1 MGILG
6 VRYDI
11 IRKTKGK
18 LALWFF
24 ILTIA
29 FALIMTSYTGEFI
42 KIIANLRGENS
53 EAAQIYANTY
63 LNSYLNGELGGL
75 VATTLGLT
83 IVSVIISPFTGTS
96 ATSLIS
102 HHYLVSIR
110 SNMKHR
116 FTDSLITQFFSSISL
131 LQLMTLTAVASL
143 LTIDGGRKTGI
154 LYAWA
159 SWPVLVVLSTVFVW
173 VAEYLYRKLGEKKR
187 IVILGVVLGFI
198 LLIVLYNREQAMTV
212 FGIGTGYASIIQG
225 ISDFSIIST
234 VIAFTML
241 VVLGGLFLFIAYKMS
256 HVALSLPDLFAK
268 QDKPQKTIKPRK
280 FSNRPSIELFNI
292 TFLQLWRNVDIRKP
306 LLTATIFSIGVMLIL
321 SGNPASLSTVVFV
334 IPLMVSL
341 SWGTNIFGILG
352 NGLPWIVSKPNSMKN
367 ILWVFAGTQMGI
379 VILMAVMAI
388 IPVLVLNKIDSSAL
402 ASFLVS
408 LIACSSLMTRS
419 SIHKS
424 VHNPHPYK
432 AGYRGEPILPP
443 ATLIAY
449 TLKLSLWS
457 GMYGLLMYSLT
468 SDILIQLGLMGLAI
482 IWSAIRLAFLNRKF
496 NKKPELRNNIIFT
509 VSAN

>member
-1 MGILG
+1 MSILG
-6 VRYDI
+6 VRYQI
-11 IRKTKGK
+11 IRDAKGK
-18 LALWFF
+18 LALWLF
-24 ILTIA
+24 IVAIA
-29 FALIMTSYTGEFI
+29 FALVMISYTGEFI
-42 KIIANLRGENS
+42 KIIANMQGENT
-53 EAAQIYANTY
+53 EAAQIYATTY

-75 VATTLGLT
+75 VATTLGLA

-102 HHYLVSIR
+102 HHYLVSVR

-116 FTDSLITQFFSSISL
+116 FTDSLITQFVSSISL

-187 IVILGVVLGFI
+187 IVILGIILGVI
-198 LLIVLYNREQAMTV
+198 LLIVLYNREEAMTV
-212 FGIGTGYASIIQG
+212 FGIGTGYANIIQG
-225 ISDFSIIST
+225 ISSFSPLLIFVS
-234 VIAFTML
+234 FMML
-241 VVLGGLFLFIAYKMS
+241 VALWFLFLFIAYKMS
-256 HVALSLPDLFAK
+256 QISLALPDLFAK
-268 QDKPQKTIKPRK
+268 KEQITKTIKERK
-280 FSNRPSIELFNI
+280 FSKHPSIELFNM
-292 TFLQLWRNVDIRKP
+292 TFMQLWRNSDIKKP
-306 LLTATIFSIGVMLIL
+306 LLTATIFSIGVMLFL

-341 SWGTNIFGILG
+341 SWGANIFGIIG

-367 ILWVFAGTQMGI
+367 ILWIFAGTQMAI
-379 VILMAVMAI
+379 ILTMAVMAI
-388 IPVLVLNKIDSSAL
+388 IPVLILNKIDSSAL
-402 ASFLVS
+402 SSFLVS

-424 VHNPHPYK
+424 VTNPHPYK

-468 SDILIQLGLMGLAI
+468 TDIFIQLGLMGLAI
-482 IWSAIRLAFLNRKF
+482 VWSAIRLAFLNRKF
-496 NKKPELRNNIIFT
+496 NKNHKLRNHIIFT

>member
-1 MGILG
+1 MGILN
-6 VRYDI
+6 VRYSI
-11 IRKTKGK
+11 IRDAKGK
-18 LALWFF
+18 LALWLF
-24 ILTIA
+24 ITAIA

-42 KIIANLRGENS
+42 KIVANMRGENT
-53 EAAQIYANTY
+53 EAAQIYAKTY

-102 HHYLVSIR
+102 HHYLVSVR
-110 SNMKHR
+110 ANMRHR
-116 FTDSLITQFFSSISL
+116 FTDSLVTQFFSSISL
-131 LQLMTLTAVASL
+131 LQLLTLTAVASL
-143 LTIDGGRKTGI
+143 LTIDGGRKAGI

-159 SWPVLVVLSTVFVW
+159 SWPVLVVLSTLFVW

-187 IVILGVVLGFI
+187 IIILGLVLG
-198 LLIVLYNREQAMTV
+198 LITLVVLYNKEEAMTV
-212 FGIGTGYASIIQG
+212 FGIGTAYASIIQG
-225 ISDFSIIST
+225 INSFSPLLIIASF
-234 VIAFTML
+234 AML
-241 VVLGGLFLFIAYKMS
+241 AVLCFLFLFIAYKMS
-256 HVALSLPDLFAK
+256 QISMALPDLFAK
-268 QDKPQKTIKPRK
+268 RETVTKTIKERK
-280 FSNRPSIELFNI
+280 FSSHPSVELFNM
-292 TFLQLWRNVDIRKP
+292 TFMQLWRNTDIRKP
-306 LLTATIFSIGVMLIL
+306 LLTATIFSIGIMLFL

-341 SWGTNIFGILG
+341 SWGANIFGVIG

-367 ILWVFAGTQMGI
+367 ILWVFAGTQMSIII
-379 VILMAVMAI
+379 VMATMAI
-388 IPVLVLNKIDSSAL
+388 IPVLILNKIDSSAL

-419 SIHKS
+419 SIQKS
-424 VHNPHPYK
+424 AINPHPYK

-443 ATLIAY
+443 ATLISY

-468 SDILIQLGLMGLAI
+468 TDILIQLGLMGIAI
-482 IWSAIRLAFLNRKF
+482 IWSVIRLAWLNHKF
-496 NKKPELRNNIIFT
+496 NKKPKIRNHIIFT